1 MTNVEE
7 SVSNFCLQFH
17 TCRRKVNN
25 LVDLTVD
32 IFYSSI
38 KRIVI
43 FFWKQLVSKDR
54 VLVL

>member
-1 MTNVEE
+1 M
-7 SVSNFCLQFH
+7 
-17 TCRRKVNN
+17 NN

-38 KRIVI
+38 KRIVV